1 MYNVCVSCSHT
12 AADGSMFFLFLLY
25 FSLSDETAA
34 IEAVKSYSKMTG
46 YLGRFGKDSAV
57 EFFKRDDW
65 YHQMFIVHGGN
76 CSIRCTGCDQ
86 M

>member
-1 MYNVCVSCSHT
+1 
-12 AADGSMFFLFLLY
+12 
-25 FSLSDETAA
+25 
-34 IEAVKSYSKMTG
+34 MTG

-76 CSIRCTGCDQ
+76 YSIRCAGWSHNVSVA
-86 M
+86 